1 MSSTGVTLKK
11 NSPGAKLG
19 KVVSFFS
26 SKPLAL
32 ALLLNITALIIRL
45 IFFEIKYEVS
55 DDYMTDAVLSG
66 AFGNGYDPHLLFGN
80 IILGYIL
87 VFFYKLIPSISF
99 YFVLLV
105 ALAFV
110 SVTVVLYLLF
120 KKKINLVTFCLAV
133 VFLSCFTD
141 DLYVLIQFTKVS
153 AVAGIAGGLLVLNG
167 LWNEEKK
174 LRWIISGSVLMILGT
189 LVRFDT
195 IFLFGIFLVISFIFN
210 LIVYA
215 GKKKED
221 KSSKGFGDMLKGFS
235 WRFFICVMI
244 FAIVFGLQYLG
255 SYLNNLDEEHRK
267 FNEFQPLRYGITDI
281 HIPEYEQVKAG
292 YENIGLDY
300 TDYTMLCLWSFIDR
314 DVYTDEVLEN
324 VREIHSNL
332 AVEKAHSFS
341 SVVESFTEYETLT
354 YPSSIALYLMA
365 FICLLIGKKR
375 LYPVLLVFAALGTI
389 IAMIFYGRTVYRVE
403 WSIIFCAASVLL
415 SDFTYDEESRL
426 ADYRKELFGKNVKI
440 INLFSVVTVCA
451 LVLILIPRL
460 FFRFSFMNMTDEEYR
475 GSHEFTLG
483 HASMYI
489 PQKVGFPTTT
499 RRLYPDIVEHME
511 NDTEHYYYADAYCI
525 QHFYFDYD
533 PWIRPEEGLFKDSYA
548 YYGCVLMHHPGE
560 RYALISNGV
569 DPDNPYSGLMNDNI
583 LFVDDEYPEHILN
596 YLRKYYSPDVE
607 IERVAEYDGYS
618 IWNFYIPDG
627 VEDLSV
633 EQ

>member
-1 MSSTGVTLKK
+1 MSQTGGTLKK
-11 NSPGAKLG
+11 NSQGAMLG

-32 ALLLNITALIIRL
+32 ALLLNLSALIIRL
-45 IFFEIKYEVS
+45 CFFEMKYEVS

-66 AFGNGYDPHLLFGN
+66 AFGNGYDPHLLYGN
-80 IILGYIL
+80 IILGYVL
-87 VFFYKLIPSISF
+87 VFFYKLIPSVSF
-99 YFVLLV
+99 YFVLLLV
-105 ALAFV
+105 LAFV

-120 KKKINLVTFCLAV
+120 KKKTNLITFCLAII
-133 VFLSCFTD
+133 FLSCFTD

-153 AVAGIAGGLLVLNG
+153 AVAGVAGGLLVLNG
-167 LWNEEKK
+167 LWNEKKK
-174 LRWIISGSVLMILGT
+174 LRWIISGAILLILGT

-195 IFLFGIFLVISFIFN
+195 IYLFAIFLVISFIFN
-210 LIVYA
+210 LIVHV
-215 GKKKED
+215 GENKT
-221 KSSKGFGDMLKGFS
+221 KGFGRLFKDIS
-235 WRFFICVMI
+235 WRFAVCVLI
-244 FAIVFGLQYLG
+244 FAMVFGLMYLG
-255 SYLNNLDEEHRK
+255 VYLNNRDEDHRK

-281 HIPEYEQVKAG
+281 HLPEYGQVEAE
-292 YENIGLDY
+292 YESIGLDY

-314 DVYTDEVLEN
+314 DIYTDEVLTN

-354 YPSSIALYLMA
+354 YPSSMALYLMA
-365 FICLLIGKKR
+365 LIYLLIGKKR
-375 LYPVLLVFAALGTI
+375 LYSVLLVLAAFGTI

-415 SDFTYDEESRL
+415 ADFKYDEDSKL
-426 ADYRKELFGKNVKI
+426 AGLRKELFGKNVNL
-440 INLFSVVTVCA
+440 INLFAVITMSA
-451 LVLILIPRL
+451 LLLILIPRL
-460 FFRFSFMNMTDEEYR
+460 FFKFSFLNMTDEEYR
-475 GSHEFTLG
+475 GSHEYTLG

-533 PWIRPEEGLFKDSYA
+533 PWIRPEEGLFKDGYA

-583 LFVDDEYPEHILN
+583 YYVDDEYPEHIVN
-596 YLRKYYSPDVE
+596 YLRKYYSPDIQVE
-607 IERVAEYDGYS
+607 RIDEYDGYS
-618 IWNFYIPDG
+618 IWNFYIPDS
-627 VEDLSV
+627 VEDLGV